1 MMITCGWSFELTL
14 DRATAE
20 VYAASCN
27 IVHHVIALWRMVTT
41 GEAPHGVVLRPAG

>member
-20 VYAASCN
+20 VHAASCN
-27 IVHHVIALWRMVTT
+27 IVHHVIALWRYIQDGAVPQGM
-41 GEAPHGVVLRPAG
+41 ELKPA